1 MDAAPA
7 RLEGRCHC
15 GAIAVSIPADA
26 AGVIACHCGDCQ
38 RLHGNYFAML
48 VVDREAVVWSGSG
61 ERAHYRSSPEVQRS
75 FCPHCGSR
83 IAKEPDGSARLL
95 LAAGLFPPDLPQR
108 LVRHLHTD
116 TKPDWYPLPPLHA

>member
-1 MDAAPA
+1 MHAPA

-15 GAIAVSIPADA
+15 GAISLSVPADA
-26 AGVIACHCGDCQ
+26 AGVVACHCSDCQ

-61 ERAHYRSSPEVQRS
+61 ERAHYRSSPEVLRS

-83 IAKEPDGSARLL
+83 IAKEPDGSPKLL
-95 LAAGLFPPDLPQR
+95 LAAGLFPRDLAQR
-108 LVRHLHTD
+108 LVRHLHVD
-116 TKPDWYPLPPLHA
+116 AKPDWYPLPPLHA